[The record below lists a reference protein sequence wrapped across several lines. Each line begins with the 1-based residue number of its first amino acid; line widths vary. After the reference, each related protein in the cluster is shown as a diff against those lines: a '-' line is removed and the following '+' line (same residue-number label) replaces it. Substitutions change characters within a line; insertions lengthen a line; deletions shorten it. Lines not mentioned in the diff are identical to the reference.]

1 MNDIPSTRANGGLW
15 LWAAVLAA
23 LVAFPF
29 VALAGGFDF
38 YTGVVIRILVF
49 AIAASSLNLI
59 LGYGGMVS
67 FGHAAFLGLGA
78 YAAGIAVA
86 EGVGNVWL
94 VWVLAMLIGALSA
107 LAVGFV
113 ATRTHGAYFIM
124 ITMAMGQLFYYLFV
138 GLRQYGG
145 DDGLRL
151 PSRPVLGLGLDMAD
165 ERVFYFVVLAWAVLA
180 HVLLARLIGSRFG
193 LALEAV
199 RENENRM
206 GAIGYSPRAYRLTAF
221 VVAGVMAALAGA
233 LLALH
238 NQFVSPKLLHWSQSG
253 ALMIMVALGGMGRL
267 HGGVLGAAAL
277 LLLEEVLSTYFTYWH
292 IYVGAILLLVVLLA
306 PTGLSELG
314 RLFERRTT
322 GPGAGEGR

>member
-1 MNDIPSTRANGGLW
+1 MTAASRGAVWFWGLTG
-15 LWAAVLAA
+15 LL

-29 VALAGGFDF
+29 IAVAGAFDF
-38 YTGVVIRILVF
+38 YVGVVIRIMIF

-78 YAAGIAVA
+78 YALGIAVV
-86 EGVGNVWL
+86 EGLGNVWL
-94 VWVLAMLIGALSA
+94 AWALAAAIGGVAA
-107 LAVGFV
+107 LAVGYV
-113 ATRTHGAYFIM
+113 ATRTRGAYFIM

-145 DDGLRL
+145 DDGLRI
-151 PSRPVLGLGLDMAD
+151 PQRPALGLGLDIGS
-165 ERVFYFVVLAWAVLA
+165 ERTFYFVVLLWLALAVW
-180 HVLLARLIGSRFG
+180 VLHRLTRSRFG

-199 RENENRM
+199 RENEVRM
-206 GAIGYSPRAYRLTAF
+206 NALGYSPRRYRLVAF
-221 VVAGVMAALAGA
+221 VVAGVMAALAGS

-267 HGGVLGAAAL
+267 HGGLLGAAAL
-277 LLLEEVLSTYFTYWH
+277 LLLEEVLSSYFKYWH
-292 IYVGAILLLVVLLA
+292 IYVGVVLLIVVLVA
-306 PTGLSELG
+306 PSGLSELS
-314 RLFERRTT
+314 RLFRRRRHEEDR
-322 GPGAGEGR
+322 A